1 MMSNIEFLLVSS
13 LYKKDLKSY
22 VHPSVDGWIKSF
34 SDADF
39 VVEDSFHST
48 VFSIIFNKPFIS
60 IVNKE
65 RGASR
70 FYSLLSKLNL
80 IDRIISDH
88 NDFDW
93 QSIYEINYK
102 EVNNLLERYRSESY
116 NFLLSSLGE

>member
-1 MMSNIEFLLVSS
+1 MMSNIEFLLVSP

-22 VHPSVDGWIKSF
+22 IYPSVEGWIKSF

-39 VVEDSFHST
+39 IVENSFHST

-70 FYSLLSKLNL
+70 FESLLGQLGLTNRMVNEISTDL
-80 IDRIISDH
+80 IHDK
-88 NDFDW
+88 
-93 QSIYEINYK
+93 INY
-102 EVNNLLERYRSESY
+102 ELVNRKLMGLKYKSIDYLNKV
-116 NFLLSSLGE
+116 LG